1 MWFWFIC
8 VTLLPW
14 PVSDI
19 IIKNSSALQDWQVI
33 LSWLRATEL
42 LWHSGHVAGTSSF
55 NIFKLCSVD
64 VINYYQ
70 RSRRVWP
77 FNQFWHIKFAGSD
90 QGFCVYPAMM
100 TPERRIGIFHLAL
113 VLLREACDWIITF
126 DQVSVIM
133 YHLANLC
140 FYPSIFHA
148 MNVPFVAPR
157 PRKNHRPRSPKDT
170 YPKRSQHL
178 RMQ

>member
-148 MNVPFVAPR
+148 MNVPFVAPQ
-157 PRKNHRPRSPKDT
+157 PK
-170 YPKRSQHL
+170 KKS
-178 RMQ
+178 